1 MPIYSTRGS
10 ANGEILDESTPGDAP
25 DDGSQESG
33 VGAEAQ
39 DAVQETPIEV
49 WAVLGK
55 ISMPIFQLLKM
66 GRGAV
71 IALDQALDEPIEI
84 RANNHLIARGEIVIV
99 EDRLGV
105 CITESVAAEAARQ
118 HG

>member
-1 MPIYSTRGS
+1 MICLIPKFSVTTTRDM
-10 ANGEILDESTPGDAP
+10 N
-25 DDGSQESG
+25 
-33 VGAEAQ
+33 
-39 DAVQETPIEV
+39 
-49 WAVLGK
+49 LG
-55 ISMPIFQLLKM
+55 LKM

-71 IALDQALDEPIEI
+71 IVLDRAPEDPIEI